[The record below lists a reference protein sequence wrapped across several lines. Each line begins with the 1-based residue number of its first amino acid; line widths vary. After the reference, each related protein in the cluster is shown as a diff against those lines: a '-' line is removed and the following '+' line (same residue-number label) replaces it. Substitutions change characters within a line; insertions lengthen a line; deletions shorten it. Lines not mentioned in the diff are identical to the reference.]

1 MNYPVWY
8 VPELGGGLLIALV
21 AIVHVFI
28 SHFAVGGGLYLVMAE
43 RKAIREKSQEIMAFV
58 KKHTKFFMLLT
69 MVFGGLTGVAIWF
82 VISLIHPAATSL
94 LIHTF
99 VFGWATEWVFF
110 LVEIVALF
118 VYFYTFGKMDDRTH
132 QIIGWIYFGS
142 AWMSLFVIN
151 GIIDFM
157 LTPGAWLT
165 NNDFWS
171 GFFNPTFWPSLF
183 FRSFMSF
190 MLAGCYG
197 FLTATFLEDEATR
210 HRMIR
215 YSGIWA
221 LVSLILSVP
230 SGWWYISVLPE
241 KAGKLVSGASP
252 TIAKAATVA
261 AFSMAAL
268 TCLLIAL
275 ILLKPKA
282 RTRGL
287 ILTVMI
293 AAMGYMGAFEWTR
306 EAARRP
312 YIINE
317 VMYSNSI
324 LKKDVERINQEGFLK
339 NAKWV
344 KNREITGSNQIDAGR
359 ELFLHQCF
367 ACHSVG
373 GFNNDIVS
381 RTKNLS
387 YGAMRKYLATIHEKR
402 YFMPPFVGTDE
413 ELKAMAAYLTAGLH
427 KKPLSDDSA
436 SSGDR
441 GKTLFEEN
449 CAACHS
455 AESLKPKM
463 KGWSL
468 EQARSSLDK
477 LPALNPAMTDYNA
490 PAADKDAMA
499 AYMFSINNPGVVKPE
514 KDQGATLFEEN
525 CAACHS
531 MDQIKPGM
539 KGWNRE
545 KIRSS
550 LDRLSALNSAMPD
563 YTGTPAEKDAM
574 SDYMAKQT
582 GGAK

>member
-8 VPELGGGLLIALV
+8 VPTFGGGLLIALV
-21 AIVHVFI
+21 AIVHVFV

-118 VYFYTFGKMDDRTH
+118 VYFYTFGTMDDARH
-132 QIIGWIYFGS
+132 QTIGWIYFGS
-142 AWMSLFVIN
+142 AWMSLFLIN

-157 LTPGAWLT
+157 LTPGAWL
-165 NNDFWS
+165 NNHDFWS

-197 FLTATFLEDEATR
+197 FLTATFLKDEATR

-215 YSGIWA
+215 YSGTWA
-221 LVSLILSVP
+221 LVSLILSMP
-230 SGWWYISVLPE
+230 AGWWYLSVLPSQ
-241 KAGKLVSGASP
+241 AGKLVSGASP
-252 TIAKAATVA
+252 TIKRAVMTG
-261 AFSMAAL
+261 AFSMAVLAGV
-268 TCLLIAL
+268 LIAL
-275 ILLKPKA
+275 IVLNPKA

-287 ILTVMI
+287 IVVVMV

-306 EAARRP
+306 EGARRP

-317 VMYSNSI
+317 VMYSNGI
-324 LKKDVERINQEGFLK
+324 LKTEVERINQEGFLK

-344 KNREITGSNQIDAGR
+344 QHKEVTEANQLEAGR
-359 ELFLHQCF
+359 ELFLHQCY
-367 ACHSVG
+367 ACHTVG

-387 YGAMRKYLATIHEKR
+387 YSAMRKYLATIHEKR
-402 YFMPPFVGTDE
+402 YFMPPFVGTE
-413 ELKAMAAYLTAGLH
+413 QELKALAAYLTAGLH
-427 KKPLSDDSA
+427 SKPLADEPGA
-436 SSGDR
+436 AGDR
-441 GKTLFEEN
+441 GKVLFDDNCAACHAADSLKPMMAGWDLAKVRASLDKLPTLNPAMPDYTAPPADKDAMAGYLFGLNNPGAGQTKDQGELLFEDN

-455 AESLKPKM
+455 L
-463 KGWSL
+463 
-468 EQARSSLDK
+468 
-477 LPALNPAMTDYNA
+477 
-490 PAADKDAMA
+490 
-499 AYMFSINNPGVVKPE
+499 
-514 KDQGATLFEEN
+514 
-525 CAACHS
+525 
-531 MDQIKPGM
+531 DQIKPKM
-539 KGWNRE
+539 AGWSEN
-545 KIRSS
+545 KIRAS
-550 LDRLSALNSAMPD
+550 LDRLSALNAAMPD
-563 YTGTPAEKDAM
+563 YNGTPSEKDAM
-574 SDYMAKQT
+574 AAYMARQT